1 MPRCKKI
8 SPRKPF
14 KVSFRLS
21 PMEYYFIE
29 ELSNTLNIS
38 ESETIRMIIL
48 KEASNY
54 QKQKGRIQNENET

>member
-1 MPRCKKI
+1 
-8 SPRKPF
+8 
-14 KVSFRLS
+14 
-21 PMEYYFIE
+21 MEYYFIE